1 MYRKPSATRC
11 LGVSEV
17 NITRCIIDFIWFLFV
32 GQGVEQYT
40 KMPIFQKSLQK
51 FAADN
56 DFEVRDVIR
65 DGNCMFRAIADQLLI
80 NGCLGHTRESLRQ
93 TAVE

>member
-1 MYRKPSATRC
+1 M
-11 LGVSEV
+11 
-17 NITRCIIDFIWFLFV
+17 FFV
-32 GQGVEQYT
+32 GQGVEQYME
-40 KMPIFQKSLQK
+40 MPVFQRSLQK

-56 DFEVRDVIR
+56 NFEVHDVIA

-93 TAVE
+93 AAVQ